1 MKKLSKKSSAWLTLG
16 VAILLLLV
24 AFIANRANN
33 DHPGDTGSAKPVAT
47 STVRT
52 TAKPGGAT
60 PAPADQA
67 APLSKVAGVPDRAY
81 ATLVEIDAGRWP
93 DSADS
98 PGTKGGDTWQNRDGS
113 LARKDAAGKAITYQE
128 WDVNPKQRGQTRDAE
143 RIITGSDGSAY
154 YTGDHYKTFTRM
166 R

>member
-33 DHPGDTGSAKPVAT
+33 DHPADTSSAKPVAT

-67 APLSKVAGVPDRAY
+67 APPSKVAGVPDRAY

-154 YTGDHYKTFTRM
+154 YTGDHYKTFARM

>member
-24 AFIANRANN
+24 AFLANRANN
-33 DHPGDTGSAKPVAT
+33 DHPGDTSSAKPVAT

-67 APLSKVAGVPDRAY
+67 ASPSKVAGVPDRAY